1 MTRTSQKAR
10 INEIN
15 RQLILMSSL
24 VEKQIYL
31 SMLAL
36 RNADVKS
43 AEEIIKDDDKVDELQ
58 KSIEEECIKFI
69 ATEQPLPKD
78 LRNVFTASKI
88 VTDLERM
95 ADHAVDICKIVKKV
109 NGNGG
114 ETRDEALPLWDME
127 EKVRNMIG
135 LSIETYI
142 EGDVDKAYEICAMDD
157 EIDELYGSIFGALL
171 EGIKLDDSKTNK
183 SAQLLFVT
191 KYLERIADHVTNI
204 CEWTI
209 FSKKGTYVD
218 LNE

>member
-69 ATEQPLPKD
+69 ATEQP
-78 LRNVFTASKI
+78 
-88 VTDLERM
+88 
-95 ADHAVDICKIVKKV
+95 
-109 NGNGG
+109 
-114 ETRDEALPLWDME
+114 
-127 EKVRNMIG
+127 
-135 LSIETYI
+135 
-142 EGDVDKAYEICAMDD
+142 
-157 EIDELYGSIFGALL
+157 
-171 EGIKLDDSKTNK
+171 
-183 SAQLLFVT
+183 
-191 KYLERIADHVTNI
+191 
-204 CEWTI
+204 
-209 FSKKGTYVD
+209 
-218 LNE
+218 

>member
-69 ATEQPLPKD
+69 ATQQP
-78 LRNVFTASKI
+78 I
-88 VTDLERM
+88 
-95 ADHAVDICKIVKKV
+95 
-109 NGNGG
+109 
-114 ETRDEALPLWDME
+114 
-127 EKVRNMIG
+127 
-135 LSIETYI
+135 
-142 EGDVDKAYEICAMDD
+142 
-157 EIDELYGSIFGALL
+157 
-171 EGIKLDDSKTNK
+171 TN
-183 SAQLLFVT
+183 S
-191 KYLERIADHVTNI
+191 
-204 CEWTI
+204 
-209 FSKKGTYVD
+209 
-218 LNE
+218 